1 VIYTAQMYQR
11 KVRVNYFVF
20 LLTGAAAKLSLNI
33 PETTLFGS
41 STSDIKGRT
50 LIGNNFAR
58 AAFR

>member
-1 VIYTAQMYQR
+1 MYQR